1 MIYKKILNDFL
12 FFFFGLFIFSSTFSI
27 AIAQIALGVCILL
40 FLIIIIKFKYN
51 PFPKRLIVFYF
62 MIGMYIAWN
71 IIASSLGDIPGRS
84 LLALKQEWLFL
95 AIPIGIYVLGWEKY
109 RRKIIITFAFGVL
122 LISIY
127 AIIQHFTGIYWFK
140 ENPLFP
146 AFDMGYRVKGFFP
159 HRLTFGN
166 YYAVASSFFI
176 GYYFWGNKKFSPL
189 EKKLFITAAI
199 LGSVAT
205 LFSYSYGPIFAL
217 ITTIFLLA
225 ILKNRKIGLITILA
239 GLTILLASIFMLPG
253 LKSQLNTKINTE
265 SSVANEASRVYIWS
279 NAIKMIEDNPIFG
292 VGASNFVDTFE
303 KINPGHRIHGH
314 AHNDLLHIGAV
325 SGLPGMIIWFGIWV
339 LIFIYLKNSII
350 SSNSLF
356 INNYYW
362 IAALAGSF
370 AFFMT
375 SITEATFSDEE
386 VRQLLMFVWAIGLYP
401 WALIDKN
408 KSEPLSE

>member
-27 AIAQIALGVCILL
+27 AIAQIALGVCVLL

-51 PFPKRLIVFYF
+51 PFPKRLSVFYS
-62 MIGMYIAWN
+62 MIGLYITWN
-71 IIASSLGDIPGRS
+71 IIASLLGDIPSRS
-84 LLALKQEWLFL
+84 LLTLKQEWLFL

-109 RRKIIITFAFGVL
+109 RRKIIIAFACGVL

-140 ENPLFP
+140 DNPLYP
-146 AFDMGYRVKGFFP
+146 AFDIGYRVKGFFP

-166 YYAVASSFFI
+166 YYAVASSFLI

-189 EKKLFITAAI
+189 EKRLLITAAI
-199 LGSVAT
+199 LGSIAT

-217 ITTIFLLA
+217 IATIVLLA
-225 ILKNRKIGLITILA
+225 ILKNLKIGLITILA
-239 GLTILLASIFMLPG
+239 GLTILITSIFLLPG
-253 LKSQLNTKINTE
+253 LKSQLNTKIYTE
-265 SSVANEASRVYIWS
+265 SSITNEASRIYIWS
-279 NAIKMIEDNPIFG
+279 NAIKMIEDNPVFG
-292 VGASNFVDTFE
+292 VGAANYGETLK
-303 KINPGHRIHGH
+303 KINPGHRIHAH

-339 LIFIYLKNSII
+339 LIFIYLKNCMI

-356 INNYYW
+356 LNNYYW
-362 IAALAGSF
+362 IAAIASSF

-386 VRQLLMFVWAIGLYP
+386 VRHLLMFVWAVGLYP
-401 WALIDKN
+401 WALIEK
-408 KSEPLSE
+408 KMSEQLSE